1 MYDGAATDKAEYDV
15 HEIDIRQSRRSVK
28 EQTCQNLADSMNNGA
43 AEVKQ
48 GKRQATGQNGLMVPD
63 IKGP

>member
-1 MYDGAATDKAEYDV
+1 MYDGAATDKTENDV
-15 HEIDIRQSRRSVK
+15 HEIDVRQSRRSVK
-28 EQTCQNLADSMNNGA
+28 EQTCQNLVDSMNNGA

-48 GKRQATGQNGLMVPD
+48 GKRQGAGQNSLMVPD